1 MPSSFGYFD
10 PSYFSPTYFGPL
22 GAIAPGDKGSLMTA
36 FRDRDAFAAILQA
49 LKSTGEFAEVAFPAD
64 LDASPVGANRT
75 PLAVVVPIEWAEDPD
90 TSSMAS
96 IRRVTYNLILVARA
110 ESPRDRFETL
120 DRLTSIAQNAIERST
135 LGGFCMP
142 PMSHLQRGV
151 FDPKSRHPELRLT
164 IEGAFGYLIDSP
176 NGHSAAR

>member
-22 GAIAPGDKGSLMTA
+22 GAIAPGGRGSSMTA

-49 LKSTGEFAEVAFPAD
+49 LNATGEFAEVAFPAA
-64 LDASPVGANRT
+64 LDTSPVGASRT
-75 PLAVVVPIEWAEDPD
+75 PLAVVVPVQWAEDPD
-90 TSSMAS
+90 ASSMAM

-120 DRLTSIAQNAIERST
+120 DRLTSIAQNALEGST

-142 PMSHLQRGV
+142 PLSHLRRGQ
-151 FDPKSRHPELRLT
+151 FDAHSRHPELRLA
-164 IEGAFGYLIDSP
+164 IEGGFSYLIDSP
-176 NGHSAAR
+176 NGHNVAR